1 VIVAHLPA
9 GWLMARAA
17 NKTRGPVLA
26 AALIG
31 SVLPDFDLLWFYVV
45 DHRAVL
51 HHRYWTH
58 IPGFWVMAAIV
69 VLPLIR
75 AFARRWF
82 SAAVM
87 FFAAILVHLVL
98 DTPVGGIMWLWPF
111 DDHLYRLAE
120 VQQSE
125 RHWIATF
132 MMHPSFLAEVAIIA
146 VAAFLLFNER
156 TRRP

>member
-9 GWLMARAA
+9 GYLTARAA
-17 NKTRGPVLA
+17 GARRGAVMS
-26 AALIG
+26 AALVG
-31 SVLPDFDLLWFYVV
+31 SVLPDFDLIWFYLV
-45 DHRAVL
+45 DHRSVL
-51 HHRYWTH
+51 HHRYWVH
-58 IPGFWVMAAIV
+58 IPAFWIVVAVAALPVVWRFARGGFAMAA
-69 VLPLIR
+69 
-75 AFARRWF
+75 
-82 SAAVM
+82 M
-87 FFAAILVHLVL
+87 FFAAVLIHLVL

-146 VAAFLLFNER
+146 LAAFLLINER
-156 TRRP
+156 TRRS